1 MDEGSDGGQEP
12 PSPVLSDANDV
23 KFPEGRDLDGEE
35 EIPVENDGVLF
46 SDEEEIIK
54 TKKKREQKRRVC
66 IIDVTKFVTNS

>member
-12 PSPVLSDANDV
+12 PNDV

-35 EIPVENDGVLF
+35 EIPVENDEVVF

-54 TKKKREQKRRVC
+54 TKKKKEQKRRVC